1 MEMKKIVKRSLL
13 ALSLA
18 FLGSTSAAAQ
28 TTATDDVYLNN
39 TYTWTSAEGV
49 PVTSNFLEEATT
61 LEQMKALVA
70 NVYSNKNIPGNHK
83 SGSKNISYELKST
96 SSFFGTKYNVAEGD
110 YKPNV
115 DAATVLLVQMKDSYN
130 GAAIDDKGDWWW
142 GTTKKDVFD
151 DAWAQVKSIRVI
163 PGSRQKRVDNNG
175 DNNGLLVNI
184 HEPLN
189 KFYVMLKGNVYT
201 SGDGAPFYYQYE
213 EIAAQA
219 SSGNKTYVENAYNT
233 MLGGDA
239 FKVAHNCYSV
249 LVRGHATMMQT
260 STSIDSKD
268 PNMLLFIPDNRG
280 TGNNYSSSY
289 NPYYFFFTI
298 NLEQKPE
305 LGSSHL
311 VKEGNKEVYTVPL
324 QWTSPQKKFTKDNLT
339 EEYIVYRS
347 YDGVTW
353 TPVPAEDIII
363 DSQNTTQN
371 GDKVDHAGTGYTQSV
386 GLVTN
391 IKVREDKPADSRKVY
406 YKVDGRTAGTSFDYV
421 NSNVVE
427 VILPGNDYSEPLL
440 RIDLV
445 HKSNFSRPDMKNY
458 YENTVGSIQKTLIP
472 VTNQNIADNTVW
484 TVKRATN
491 KADDA
496 YFDIED
502 QAPTVATITF
512 KRGTATDTEQ
522 PVDVTISYA
531 DGRTDKV
538 VWKSGTATDA
548 EFYLDGNKNNKYL
561 FTITDK
567 FAVSVADKAD
577 DSKYEYRLFAKDFS
591 NTDPKY
597 TSFSSNRESVTMPGN
612 WTGTGYITYTL
623 QEIQSDL
630 DHTLDGSSV
639 APRVTIAVDDSKIER
654 VDVISAANA
663 NVNTQNPEGDKQ
675 LVVRG
680 LHGQSNEYSFLQFD
694 KNGQSTALGEKYRTP
709 GNFANSIDLPANK
722 VWENE
727 SVLLVTW
734 CKPTGT
740 DTPNNYGSPISTLAA
755 MPTLHFKDV
764 DMQLAENLQGCSV
777 QGSVYV
783 DFNGQEDQ
791 LGHHGYGFW
800 RDDTQVKKPQN
811 MDYQYWLDNVIG
823 VEERSQLKFENLRH
837 HHGAKGDDAAS
848 DKQFHFM
855 LNSQAQQTF
864 AQRAVT
870 EDGQGGFSDNVS
882 LDHLVSKDEPATVWM
897 HARWYANVLD
907 AKGEPTDRYILVPA
921 ADGWRKESVQGGTT
935 GVNDLENNGVTVK
948 GVSGGIQVDGTDE
961 IVMVFNLAGEAIYE
975 GPAGFIEA
983 VHGLYIVAVGE
994 THVKV
999 EVL

>member
-1 MEMKKIVKRSLL
+1 MEKTKLVKRVFL

-39 TYTWTSAEGV
+39 TYTWTSAEGLTQ
-49 PVTSNFLEEATT
+49 TSNFLEDATT

-70 NVYSNKNIPGNHK
+70 NVYSNKAIPGTT
-83 SGSKNISYELKST
+83 SGVSYK
-96 SSFFGTKYNVAEGD
+96 
-110 YKPNV
+110 V
-115 DAATVLLVQMKDSYN
+115 DAGRTVAGYKVGGSGAWQHYDVPAGTYTPIAGSTVLLVQMKDSYN
-130 GAAIDDKGDWWW
+130 GEAIDEGLI
-142 GTTKKDVFD
+142 FSNEFEN
-151 DAWAQVKSIRVI
+151 AWSQIKSIRVI
-163 PGSRQKRVDNNG
+163 PASRQQRVDNNG
-175 DNNGLLVNI
+175 NNNGLLVNI

-189 KFYVMLKGNVYT
+189 KFYVMLKGNVQT
-201 SGDGAPFYYQYE
+201 GNGAPFYSMYE

-219 SSGNKTYVENAYNT
+219 SGGNKTYVENAYNT
-233 MLGGDA
+233 MLGGEA
-239 FKVAHNCYSV
+239 FKVTHNCYSV
-249 LVRGHATMMQT
+249 FVRGHATMMQT
-260 STSIDSKD
+260 NASIDSKD
-268 PNMLLFIPDNRG
+268 PNMLLFIPDKRG
-280 TGNNYSSSY
+280 TANDYSADY
-289 NPYYFFFTI
+289 TPYYFFFTI

-512 KRGTATDTEQ
+512 KRGMATATEQ
-522 PVDVTISYA
+522 PVDVTITYA
-531 DGRTDKV
+531 DGRAPEHV

-561 FTITDK
+561 FTITDQ
-567 FAVSVADKAD
+567 FAVSVAEKAD

-722 VWENE
+722 DWENE

-783 DFNGQEDQ
+783 DFNGQEEQ

-837 HHGAKGDDAAS
+837 HHGAMGDDAAS